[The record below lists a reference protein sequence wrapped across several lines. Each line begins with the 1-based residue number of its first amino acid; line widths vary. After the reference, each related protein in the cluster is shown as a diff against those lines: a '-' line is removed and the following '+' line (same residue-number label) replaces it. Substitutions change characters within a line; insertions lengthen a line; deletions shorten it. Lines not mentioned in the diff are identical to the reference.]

1 MNHFKKCTH
10 FLDLCHLEESERF
23 ALANEQWRAKKN
35 TEGAQKYLEAARCH
49 KKPELCDLD
58 STAKQSF
65 QKLTVSENAK
75 LVKDNLKY
83 V

>member
-23 ALANEQWRAKKN
+23 ALAYEQWRAKKN
-35 TEGAQKYLEAARCH
+35 TEEAQKYLEAARCH
-49 KKPELCDLD
+49 KKPELCELD
-58 STAKQSF
+58 ATAKQSF
-65 QKLTVSENAK
+65 QNLQFQKMQK